1 LSPRKTILLIPAYQ
15 PGSELESVVAAVQRL
30 NNDGVVAAVVVVDD
44 GSAEACRPVFERV
57 AALEGV
63 AVLRH
68 AVNLGKGAALKTGF
82 NHCLVTWPE
91 ACGVVTADADGQ
103 HAAADILK
111 VARRLAEKPRALVL
125 GAREFPA
132 HVPLRSRFGNIL
144 TRFVFLIFTG
154 KMLRDTQTGLRGW
167 PSEQC
172 RESLRVPIQGYDFEL
187 ETLVRSRGGEIE
199 EVGIETIYLD
209 GNRASHFNPLR
220 DSVRI
225 YFVFLRYCGSA
236 LMAAAVDTLVFSLVY
251 ARGADLAVSQAA
263 GRTVAMCVA
272 FVVLRSVVFRSDTAP
287 WITFARYIALVAFS
301 GWVSFGLI
309 EVMRDQAN
317 MPVLA
322 AKMLA
327 EGLLFLGNFAIQRQ
341 FIFTQ
346 RRQTLSS

>member
-1 LSPRKTILLIPAYQ
+1 LNLRKTVLLIPAYQ
-15 PGSELESVVAAVQRL
+15 PGSELEFVVAEVQRL
-30 NNDGVVAAVVVVDD
+30 NGDGVVAAVVVVDD
-44 GSAEACRPVFERV
+44 GSDAACGKVFARV
-57 AALEGV
+57 AAMDGV
-63 AVLRH
+63 TVLRH

-111 VARRLAEKPRALVL
+111 VAHRLTERPQAMVL
-125 GAREFPA
+125 GVREFPA

-144 TRFVFLIFTG
+144 TRFVFMVFTG

-167 PSEQC
+167 PAEQC
-172 RESLRVPIQGYDFEL
+172 RECLRIPIQGYDFEL
-187 ETLVRSRGGEIE
+187 EALVRSRGGAIE

-236 LMAAAVDTLVFSLVY
+236 LLAAGVDTLVFSVVY
-251 ARGADLAVSQAA
+251 SRHADLAVSQAA
-263 GRTVAMCVA
+263 GRVVAMCVA
-272 FVVLRSVVFRSDTAP
+272 FVVLRSVVFRSDVAP
-287 WITFARYIALVAFS
+287 WVTFARYAGLVALS
-301 GWVSFGLI
+301 GWVSYGLI
-309 EVMRDQAN
+309 ELLRDQAGL
-317 MPVLA
+317 PVLG

-341 FIFTQ
+341 FIFTK
-346 RRQTLSS
+346 RRPADA